1 MGRGIKR
8 QVVSRLAL
16 TLGRNIAGFG
26 VLHSFTKS
34 RNIFLK
40 QCRAVP
46 LSGVTGR
53 RSQLRK
59 RAPDLF
65 HEKTTYVEG
74 EALWLSVLTL
84 TSLHCLLR
92 TSWVSLRIF
101 RTRRCNVFLL
111 VCESTQQ
118 KMMPQASPS
127 QLVSSPKFRVL
138 TSLSGM
144 PMMVFPWLRQP
155 RVLLKN

>member
-8 QVVSRLAL
+8 QVVSRLAV

-34 RNIFLK
+34 RNFFLK

-65 HEKTTYVEG
+65 HEKTTSVEG
-74 EALWLSVLTL
+74 EALWLSVLILTL
-84 TSLHCLLR
+84 RHCLLR
-92 TSWVSLRIF
+92 TNLAGLRTF
-101 RTRRCNVFLL
+101 QTPPLSVCRQACASTPLRTMRL
-111 VCESTQQ
+111 VLQ
-118 KMMPQASPS
+118 
-127 QLVSSPKFRVL
+127 F
-138 TSLSGM
+138 
-144 PMMVFPWLRQP
+144 
-155 RVLLKN
+155 